1 MSIFNKN
8 FLIKLNATIQ
18 KPILKKVFYYFII
31 CQISLVILLL
41 IGYFTPVVNCHTT
54 NEKCQFPVCII
65 DDGMHINI
73 VLLANNNIV
82 DWGKF
87 INISTIG
94 KDDKGNYKHLTFGWG
109 DRDFYIQ
116 TPTLAELNLITAFKA
131 LFLPTPSTILVQG
144 FSEIPQNQETKCV
157 EVTQTDYLQLTQ
169 FIQKTFQVNSQN
181 EPIRIA
187 NGHSSNSGFYA
198 ANGNYSILKTCNNWV
213 AEALRKANVD
223 TPLWAGL
230 SSAVMLH
237 FQRTCECSLRDEKT
251 LLHNYSGGI
260 VK

>member
-1 MSIFNKN
+1 MSGFNKN
-8 FLIKLNATIQ
+8 FLINLSTNKQ
-18 KPILKKVFYYFII
+18 KNVLKRVFYYFIA
-31 CQISLVILLL
+31 CKISLIFLLL
-41 IGYFTPVVNCHTT
+41 IGYFTPVINCHIT
-54 NEKCQFPVCII
+54 NEECKFSVCII
-65 DDGMHINI
+65 NDGMHINI
-73 VLLANNNIV
+73 VLPVNNNIV

-94 KDDKGNYKHLTFGWG
+94 KGGKDNYKYLTFGWG

-169 FIQKTFQVNSQN
+169 FIQKTFQMDSQN

-198 ANGNYSILKTCNNWV
+198 ANGNYSIVKTCNNWV

-237 FQRTCECSLRDEKT
+237 FKRTCECSLRDEK
-251 LLHNYSGGI
+251 LYSTI
-260 VK
+260 IPEE